1 MGLNSTRQS
10 EKRPY
15 LGEDGRVHLVC
26 PAGHVDPHA
35 TAAAAVAA
43 DGDEGAE
50 GGGEAGQPD
59 GEVLGTEDE
68 GGRRRG
74 AEIIDSNFYFFFTIC
89 AIDDS

>member
-1 MGLNSTRQS
+1 MGLNSTL
-10 EKRPY
+10 RPY